1 MEWKIKIVLYIGVC
15 LLNLMMFVWGYLCK
29 KKNISQNKLLGM
41 IVGIISAMISIGFVF
56 RYL

>member
-1 MEWKIKIVLYIGVC
+1 MEWKIKIVLYVGMC
-15 LLNLMMFVWGYLCK
+15 LLNLMMFTLGYLCK

>member
-15 LLNLMMFVWGYLCK
+15 LLNLMMFTWGYFCK
-29 KKNISQNKLLGM
+29 KKNISRNESFGM
-41 IVGIISAMISIGFVF
+41 ITGIILAMISIGFVF